1 MPLEIAGVV
10 LDKLVSIEASEG
22 ARLARHAVPG
32 LSGEYV
38 QDFGRPSV
46 LTVDMPPSGGIIV
59 HGEAVEIA

>member
-1 MPLEIAGVV
+1 MPLEIAGVA

-46 LTVDMPPSGGIIV
+46 RIQVSPPV
-59 HGEAVEIA
+59 KPR